1 MSDTPPRSPARHVC
15 SRPHAHRHRRGLA
28 FDEQCPVCRGLLD
41 DASAIF
47 ARNTA
52 LRPPPSSLA
61 VAQAD
66 LRHALGELGR
76 LTLDAARR
84 QAIAIGRALR
94 R

>member
-1 MSDTPPRSPARHVC
+1 MSAGAPRTPICGSLHQ
-15 SRPHAHRHRRGLA
+15 HRAGLA
-28 FDEQCPVCRGLLD
+28 FDERCPECKRLLD
-41 DASAIF
+41 DASAIL

-61 VAQAD
+61 VASAD
-66 LRHALGELGR
+66 LRHAAGELGR
-76 LTLDAARR
+76 LTLEAARR